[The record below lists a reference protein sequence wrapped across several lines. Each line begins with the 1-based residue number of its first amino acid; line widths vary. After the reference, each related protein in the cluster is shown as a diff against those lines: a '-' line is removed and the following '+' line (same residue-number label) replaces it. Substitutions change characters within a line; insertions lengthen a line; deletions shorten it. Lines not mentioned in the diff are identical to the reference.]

1 MKFKES
7 ALAHKLLDGLAGL
20 EIGGSAHNSFGLKTR
35 NVDYTAELTCFKPGG
50 DQAVRRSSSGGHC
63 VAG

>member
-7 ALAHKLLDGLAGL
+7 ALAHKLLDGLDGL

-35 NVDYTAELTCFKPGG
+35 NVDNTAELTCFQQEAIKLCG
-50 DQAVRRSSSGGHC
+50 
-63 VAG
+63 